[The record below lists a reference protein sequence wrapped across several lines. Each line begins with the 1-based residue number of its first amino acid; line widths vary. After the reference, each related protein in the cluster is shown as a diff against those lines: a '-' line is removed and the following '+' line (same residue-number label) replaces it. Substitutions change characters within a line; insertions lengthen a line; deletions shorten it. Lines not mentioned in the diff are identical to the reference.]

1 MAFQSSVMF
10 WLVIKCDYFK
20 SCPIDICFTEQG
32 AQQLKQA
39 LSLPKD
45 QKSLKW
51 GSNRRKHQCCELTP
65 SAWLVPNQKLSC
77 YKSTHIPRVRKP
89 QHHNSTGR
97 AKYRWK
103 RVWWL
108 ILKTGTP
115 APGDEIRTKT
125 LRPLQYNINTKACLH
140 IITAV
145 PKQQHFSSFRALK
158 LWVVVSSFSFPD
170 TPEAHEL
177 LWAKIQEK
185 QGYLPRHLHW
195 AQREDWAAVRCL
207 QTKNLLRKSEIHS
220 LRTPRGA
227 GFFSSVYKFMLCP
240 TARERWPSCET
251 QAES

>member
-1 MAFQSSVMF
+1 MLWADTNS
-10 WLVIKCDYFK
+10 LTNA
-20 SCPIDICFTEQG
+20 CPATKALTCQGSENLNTTSQLEEQ
-32 AQQLKQA
+32 
-39 LSLPKD
+39 
-45 QKSLKW
+45 
-51 GSNRRKHQCCELTP
+51 
-65 SAWLVPNQKLSC
+65 
-77 YKSTHIPRVRKP
+77 
-89 QHHNSTGR
+89 NSDENSM
-97 AKYRWK
+97 
-103 RVWWL
+103 WWL

-125 LRPLQYNINTKACLH
+125 LQPLQYEINTKACLH

-145 PKQQHFSSFRALK
+145 PKQQHFSSFWVVK

-220 LRTPRGA
+220 LRTPRGV
-227 GFFSSVYKFMLCP
+227 GFFPSVYKFMLCP

>member
-77 YKSTHIPRVRKP
+77 YKSTHIPRVTKT

-103 RVWWL
+103 QCVMTDIKDRHTSSRWWDQN
-108 ILKTGTP
+108 K
-115 APGDEIRTKT
+115 
-125 LRPLQYNINTKACLH
+125 N
-140 IITAV
+140 ITATAV
-145 PKQQHFSSFRALK
+145 QYKHQSMLAHNHSSPKTTAFLQLSGTETLGSCFQ
-158 LWVVVSSFSFPD
+158 
-170 TPEAHEL
+170 L
-177 LWAKIQEK
+177 LF
-185 QGYLPRHLHW
+185 PRHPGGPWITLGKDPRKTRLF
-195 AQREDWAAVRCL
+195 AQTSPL
-207 QTKNLLRKSEIHS
+207 STKGRLGS
-220 LRTPRGA
+220 G
-227 GFFSSVYKFMLCP
+227 
-240 TARERWPSCET
+240 
-251 QAES
+251 